1 MFHPIQRPAPASANL
16 CPLRLCLRAILLLTL
31 FVVRLQAQGSSSG
44 ANLGVAF
51 PKDTIALETT
61 FRLACSIGHTGVC
74 LDGALGFDW
83 GRPFTAVYDLAD
95 LDIGLAV
102 ARGAER
108 PTALLLRGGVSSWT
122 RNDHTSEGGVNAGI
136 AVRHLMRSGVGW
148 RVDYNWRHFPKFMWP
163 SLTFGLESGEWLD

>member
-16 CPLRLCLRAILLLTL
+16 RPVRLCLGAVLVLTL
-31 FVVRLQAQGSSSG
+31 FVARLQAQGSSSG
-44 ANLGVAF
+44 ANLGFAF

-95 LDIGLAV
+95 LDMGLAV
-102 ARGAER
+102 ARGAHR
-108 PTALLLRGGVSSWT
+108 PTALLLRGGGSLWSGYG
-122 RNDHTSEGGVNAGI
+122 HHSGGGGQAR
-136 AVRHLMRSGVGW
+136 VRVR
-148 RVDYNWRHFPKFMWP
+148 RP
-163 SLTFGLESGEWLD
+163 

>member
-1 MFHPIQRPAPASANL
+1 MFHPIKRAAPATANL

-31 FVVRLQAQGSSSG
+31 FVARLQAQGSSAG

-102 ARGAER
+102 ARGAHR
-108 PTALLLRGGVSSWT
+108 PTALLLRGGGNSPAGS
-122 RNDHTSEGGVNAGI
+122 DPTSAGGGDSRRRGTAPTAALV
-136 AVRHLMRSGVGW
+136 
-148 RVDYNWRHFPKFMWP
+148 P
-163 SLTFGLESGEWLD
+163 

>member
-1 MFHPIQRPAPASANL
+1 MFHLIQRPASATANL

-31 FVVRLQAQGSSSG
+31 FVARLQAQGSSSG

-148 RVDYNWRHFPKFMWP
+148 RVDYNWRRFPQFMWP
-163 SLTFGLESGEWLD
+163 SLTFGLESGAWLD

>member
-16 CPLRLCLRAILLLTL
+16 RPVRLCLGAVLVLTL
-31 FVVRLQAQGSSSG
+31 FVARLQAQGSSSG

-102 ARGAER
+102 ARGAHR
-108 PTALLLRGGVSSWT
+108 PTALLLRGGGKSRCRT
-122 RNDHTSEGGVNAGI
+122 HPTPRGGGHA
-136 AVRHLMRSGVGW
+136 AVAA
-148 RVDYNWRHFPKFMWP
+148 
-163 SLTFGLESGEWLD
+163 

>member
-1 MFHPIQRPAPASANL
+1 MFHPIQRPAPAGANL
-16 CPLRLCLRAILLLTL
+16 CPLKLCLRAILLLTL
-31 FVVRLQAQGSSSG
+31 FVARLQAQGSSSG

-51 PKDTIALETT
+51 PKDTITLETT
-61 FRLACSIGHTGVC
+61 FRLASSIRHTGAC

-122 RNDHTSEGGVNAGI
+122 RNDRTSEGGVNAGI

-148 RVDYNWRHFPKFMWP
+148 RVDYNWRRFPQFMWP
-163 SLTFGLESGEWLD
+163 SLTFGWEFDGAPD

>member
-1 MFHPIQRPAPASANL
+1 MFHPIQRSARATANL
-16 CPLRLCLRAILLLTL
+16 CPLRLCLGAVLVLTL
-31 FVVRLQAQGSSSG
+31 FVARLQAQGSSSG

-61 FRLACSIGHTGVC
+61 FRLACSIRHTGVC

-108 PTALLLRGGVSSWT
+108 PTALLLRGGGNSWAM
-122 RNDHTSEGGVNAGI
+122 NEHTFQGGG
-136 AVRHLMRSGVGW
+136 
-148 RVDYNWRHFPKFMWP
+148 
-163 SLTFGLESGEWLD
+163 T

>member
-1 MFHPIQRPAPASANL
+1 MFHPIQRPAPVTANL

-31 FVVRLQAQGSSSG
+31 FVARLQAQGSSSG

-74 LDGALGFDW
+74 LDGAFGFDW

-108 PTALLLRGGVSSWT
+108 PTALLLRGGGTSWT
-122 RNDHTSEGGVNAGI
+122 RNDHTSPGGVKSGI
-136 AVRHLMRSGVGW
+136 AGRHLMRSGLVW
-148 RVDYNWRHFPKFMWP
+148 RGASHCGRFPPSRWP
-163 SLTFGLESGEWLD
+163 RRASGLGSR